1 MRPLREMDQTTIN
14 AKHGEGGLMV
24 ASNLTVQVDP
34 DASPY
39 GVKLALFEGPLDLLL
54 FLIRK
59 DEIDI
64 YDIPIAEITRQFL
77 DYVEIIQ
84 ALDLELAGDFLLM
97 AATLMRIK
105 SRMLLPADPDSEDEL
120 EDPREELVR
129 RLLEYQQ
136 FKDVAGWLETRQ
148 DGVRDVFYRGE
159 ALDMDMGQREDTS
172 GFRPVSLFELLSAFK
187 RALDAAPKI
196 AFHEVARVEISIE
209 DRMAYVLEVLSQHR
223 QMPFD
228 ALIADAHR
236 QVVVVTF
243 IAILELIKTGHISV
257 QQVDIDGDIWVYMRE
272 RSEADGDGR

>member
-1 MRPLREMDQTTIN
+1 
-14 AKHGEGGLMV
+14 MV
-24 ASNLTVQVDP
+24 ASNPTVQVDP
-34 DASPY
+34 DAGPY

-77 DYVEIIQ
+77 AYVEIIQ

-105 SRMLLPADPDSEDEL
+105 SRMLLPADPDSEDAL

-148 DGVRDVFYRGE
+148 DDVRDVFYRGE
-159 ALDMDMGQREDTS
+159 AVDLDMAQGEDAA

-196 AFHEVARVEISIE
+196 AFHEVARIEVTTE
-209 DRMAYVLEVLSQHR
+209 DRMVYVLDVLAQRR
-223 QMPFD
+223 QMPFCE
-228 ALIADAHR
+228 LIADAHR
-236 QVVVVTF
+236 LVVVVTF
-243 IAILELIKTGHISV
+243 IAILELIKSGQIAV
-257 QQVDIDGDIWVYMRE
+257 QQVDIHGDIWVYMRKL
-272 RSEADGDGR
+272 SEADGDGR